1 MLTVVE
7 TKVYTSS
14 NCSAASYNETRSS
27 STYSCLEVT
36 DTDTDQSRYSS
47 KSCVEG
53 PPQGTNGYVF
63 TQFYDD
69 KDCKGTKTYANG
81 YYADFCYSVG
91 SGFYKYSFSAGR

>member
-1 MLTVVE
+1 MVE
-7 TKVYTSS
+7 TNVYTSS

-27 STYSCLEVT
+27 STYSCLEV
-36 DTDTDQSRYSS
+36 TDTDQSRYSS

-81 YYADFCYSVG
+81 YYANFCYSVG